1 MNRALKSTQSGGSGA
16 LSGAGTGAPEGSA
29 DWRADL
35 VAWFRAT
42 ARPLPWRDPAT
53 SPWGI
58 LVSEV
63 MSQQTP
69 VARVAPS
76 WQRWMGLWPE
86 PANLAAAPADQVL
99 REWGKLGYPRRALR
113 LRECAAVI
121 VAKHGGRVPADV
133 DELLALPGI
142 GDYTARAVAA
152 FAFGA
157 RTPVVDVNVRRVLRR
172 HRQATF
178 LPGAHKRADLAVVE
192 GLLYDDPASAAE
204 LSAAWMELGA
214 TVCRTRPACAEC
226 PVRESCAWVAAG
238 SPEPSEEE
246 LAAAKKRVQK
256 FEGTDRQVRGKLLD
270 VLRAAESPVEKA
282 LLDAVWPDEAQ
293 RSRALF
299 SLLDD
304 GLAVQDADGLFR
316 LPT

>member
-1 MNRALKSTQSGGSGA
+1 MVRAATA
-16 LSGAGTGAPEGSA
+16 TTTTA
-29 DWRADL
+29 DWRRDL
-35 VAWFRAT
+35 VTWFRAN
-42 ARPLPWRDPAT
+42 ARALPWRDPAT

-76 WQRWMGLWPE
+76 WRRWMELWPT
-86 PANLAAAPADQVL
+86 PADLAAAPADAVV

-113 LRECAAVI
+113 LRECAAAI
-121 VAKHGGRVPADV
+121 VDGHGGEVPDDV
-133 DELLALPGI
+133 EQLLALPGI

-152 FAFGA
+152 FAFGRRA
-157 RTPVVDVNVRRVLRR
+157 PVVDVNVRRVLRR
-172 HRQATF
+172 HGQGIF
-178 LPGAHKRADLAVVE
+178 LPGAHRKVDMVAVE
-192 GLLYDDPASAAE
+192 KQLFDAPAAAAE

-214 TVCRTRPACAEC
+214 TVCRTRPDCAACPIEA
-226 PVRESCAWVAAG
+226 SCEWVAAG
-238 SPEPSEEE
+238 SPEPSADE

-270 VLRAAESPVEKA
+270 VLRGSESPVERA
-282 LLDAVWPDEAQ
+282 ALDATWPDAAQ
-293 RSRALF
+293 RARALF
-299 SLLDD
+299 SLIDD

-316 LPT
+316 LPR

>member
-1 MNRALKSTQSGGSGA
+1 MLESTQSGGLA
-16 LSGAGTGAPEGSA
+16 ADT
-29 DWRADL
+29 DWRDDL
-35 VAWFRAT
+35 VAWFRAA
-42 ARPLPWRDPAT
+42 ARDLPWREPGT

-76 WQRWMGLWPE
+76 WRRWMGLWPE
-86 PANLAAAPADQVL
+86 PADLAAAPADEVL

-113 LRECAAVI
+113 LRECAAAI
-121 VAKHGGRVPADV
+121 VAKHDGRVPADV
-133 DELLALPGI
+133 EALLALPGI

-178 LPGAHKRADLAVVE
+178 LPGPHKRADMDAVE
-192 GLLYDDPASAAE
+192 GLLYDDPAAAAE

-214 TVCRTRPACAEC
+214 TVCKTRPACVPGAGVVRVGGRGVAGTVGGGVGGGEKEGAE
-226 PVRESCAWVAAG
+226 VRGHRPSGAGEAAG
-238 SPEPSEEE
+238 
-246 LAAAKKRVQK
+246 
-256 FEGTDRQVRGKLLD
+256 
-270 VLRAAESPVEKA
+270 RAARRRVA
-282 LLDAVWPDEAQ
+282 GGAGVA
-293 RSRALF
+293 RCGVAR
-299 SLLDD
+299 
-304 GLAVQDADGLFR
+304 
-316 LPT
+316 

>member
-1 MNRALKSTQSGGSGA
+1 MVSAPSGGR
-16 LSGAGTGAPEGSA
+16 
-29 DWRADL
+29 DWRGPL
-35 VAWFRAT
+35 VGWFRAD
-42 ARPLPWRDPAT
+42 ARPLPWREPGT
-53 SPWGI
+53 SAWGI

-69 VARVAPS
+69 VARVAPA
-76 WQRWMGLWPE
+76 WRRWMGLWPE
-86 PANLAAAPADQVL
+86 PADLAAAPADRVL

-113 LRECAAVI
+113 LRECAAEI
-121 VAKHGGRVPADV
+121 VARHGGEVPSDV
-133 DELLALPGI
+133 EALLALPGI

-178 LPGAHKRADLAVVE
+178 LPGPHRKSDLAVVE
-192 GLLYDDPASAAE
+192 EMLYDDPASAAE

-214 TVCRTRPACAEC
+214 VVCRTTPACARC
-226 PVRESCAWVAAG
+226 PIGDSCAWVAAG
-238 SPEPSEEE
+238 SPEPSAGEV
-246 LAAAKKRVQK
+246 AAAKRRVQK

-270 VLRAAESPVEKA
+270 VLRAAESPVERA
-282 LLDAVWPDEAQ
+282 VLDGVWPDAAQ

-304 GLAVQDADGLFR
+304 GLAVQDDDGLFR
-316 LPT
+316 LPR

>member
-1 MNRALKSTQSGGSGA
+1 MKSTHSGGSSA
-16 LSGAGTGAPEGSA
+16 SG
-29 DWRADL
+29 DWRGGL
-35 VAWFRAT
+35 VDWFRVN
-42 ARPLPWRDPAT
+42 ARDLPWREPGT
-53 SPWGI
+53 SAWGV

-69 VARVAPS
+69 VARVAPV
-76 WQRWMGLWPE
+76 WRRWMGLWPGPE
-86 PANLAAAPADQVL
+86 DLAAAPADLVL

-121 VAKHGGRVPADV
+121 VAEHGGRVPSDV
-133 DELLALPGI
+133 GALLALPGV

-172 HRQATF
+172 HRQGVF
-178 LPGAHKRADLAVVE
+178 LPGPHRRADLDVVE
-192 GLLYDDPASAAE
+192 GLLYDDPSAAAE
-204 LSAAWMELGA
+204 LSVAWMELGA
-214 TVCRTRPACAEC
+214 TVCRTSPACGEC
-226 PVRESCAWVAAG
+226 PVRGSCAWVAAG
-238 SPEPSEEE
+238 SPGPSEEE
-246 LAAAKKRVQK
+246 LAAAKRRVQK

-270 VLRAAESPVEKA
+270 VLRGSESPVERA
-282 LLDAVWPDEAQ
+282 VLDAVWPDAVQ

-304 GLAVQDADGLFR
+304 GLAVQEADGRFR
-316 LPT
+316 LPR

>member
-1 MNRALKSTQSGGSGA
+1 MEVAGA
-16 LSGAGTGAPEGSA
+16 TPGVTGASSA
-29 DWRADL
+29 DFWRDDL
-35 VAWFRAT
+35 VAWFRAE
-42 ARPLPWRDPAT
+42 ARDLPWRDPDT

-76 WQRWMGLWPE
+76 WRRWMELWPT
-86 PANLAAAPADQVL
+86 PADLAAAPADLVL

-113 LRECAAVI
+113 LRECAAAI
-121 VAKHGGRVPADV
+121 VERHGGEVPADV
-133 DELLALPGI
+133 DDLLDLPGI

-172 HRQATF
+172 HRQAVF
-178 LPGAHKRADLAVVE
+178 LPGTHKKSDLGVVE
-192 GLLYDDPASAAE
+192 KLLYDDPAAAAE

-214 TVCRTRPACAEC
+214 TVCRTRPDCGAC
-226 PVRESCAWVAAG
+226 PVRDSCAWVAAG
-238 SPEPSEEE
+238 SPEPSADE
-246 LAAAKKRVQK
+246 LAAAKRRVQK
-256 FEGTDRQVRGKLLD
+256 FEGTDRQVRGKLLG
-270 VLRAAESPVEKA
+270 VLRAAESPVEAA
-282 LLDAVWPDEAQ
+282 LLDAVWPDSAQ

-304 GLAVQDADGLFR
+304 GLAVQDDDGRFR
-316 LPT
+316 LPR